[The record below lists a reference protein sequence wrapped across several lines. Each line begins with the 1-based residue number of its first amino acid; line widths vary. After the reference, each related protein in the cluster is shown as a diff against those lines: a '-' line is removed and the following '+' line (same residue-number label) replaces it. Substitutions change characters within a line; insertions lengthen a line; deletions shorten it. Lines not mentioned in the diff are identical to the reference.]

1 MKYRIVEKA
10 DLSGEIC
17 FFPQYKKF
25 FFWLNF
31 MEMEVFPK
39 VIKFYSLESA
49 TKFIKK
55 QLKNPEKKIY
65 YVGDD

>member
-10 DLSGEIC
+10 DLNGEVC
-17 FFPQYKKF
+17 FFPQYRRVF
-25 FFWLNF
+25 LWFNF

-39 VIKFYSLESA
+39 IIKFHSLESA

-55 QLKNPEKKIY
+55 QLNNPEKKIH
-65 YVGDD
+65 YV